1 MFSNADGLMHRLIAI
16 LTVIALVAPA
26 VSISAQEN
34 DGDQQQLEQLAESEE
49 SLVDEDVESMS
60 DEKKLNRAESKI
72 SESRQSLEETNALL
86 EKAREQEKDVM
97 KMNCIN
103 DKQAAIKGFLKVA
116 EQSYVKLK
124 DAASGNDAEEVDHHY
139 TLISVSKQKIDS
151 LAEESRMCAGEIQR
165 YAEGTQVE
173 VDVDDDVAEMDG
185 YVPPDTGRITTLPEL
200 TPYQ

>member
-1 MFSNADGLMHRLIAI
+1 MHRLIAV

-26 VSISAQEN
+26 MTISAQEN

-124 DAASGNDAEEVDHHY
+124 DASSANDAEEADHHY

-151 LAEESRMCAGEIQR
+151 LAEESRMCAGEVQR

-173 VDVDDDVAEMDG
+173 VDVDDDVAETDG
-185 YVPPDTGRITTLPEL
+185 YVPPNPGRITTLPEL